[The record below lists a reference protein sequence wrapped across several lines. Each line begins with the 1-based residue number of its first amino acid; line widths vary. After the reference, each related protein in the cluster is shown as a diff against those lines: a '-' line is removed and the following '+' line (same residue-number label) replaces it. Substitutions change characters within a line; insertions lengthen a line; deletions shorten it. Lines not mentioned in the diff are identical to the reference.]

1 MVDFSDNVLKN
12 GTSSLVFDTAVSTS
26 FRSLCP
32 DCPSTTEWTEEHV
45 VPCWRLWPGVIC
57 LPVVLWAEYLKGWNF
72 PVSTEHSREKLTA
85 FWLSHSVSEFE
96 KPPSEFG
103 HTILFSL
110 HVAPKRKALFQSS
123 FWWQCILESRPS
135 LGRGDGGSE
144 MQGRV
149 CLSWWWGC
157 KRDLTS
163 YETDFRKHSHL
174 L

>member
-1 MVDFSDNVLKN
+1 MFWRMVPPVLCL
-12 GTSSLVFDTAVSTS
+12 T
-26 FRSLCP
+26 
-32 DCPSTTEWTEEHV
+32 
-45 VPCWRLWPGVIC
+45 RLWVQALGHCARIVHPLQSGRRNTLFLVEGSGLVSFVFQWFC
-57 LPVVLWAEYLKGWNF
+57 EQSTQKAETSPCPQSIAERK
-72 PVSTEHSREKLTA
+72 KLTA